1 MKKKFTLEIA
11 NPCSENF
18 DNMIPNSQGSFCS
31 SCAKNVIDLSRK
43 TNSEVARFI
52 VENKDQN
59 ICARLKTTQLE
70 EEFVH
75 QETSKM
81 NNLKYAAV
89 AASILLASNVTG
101 QEKTPVKTEIN
112 ESVPKSNILGKIAVS
127 QTVQEEI
134 SITIKG
140 KLLDAKTNRPLNGK
154 IYPNLTLSINDS
166 QPPMKIDSKTGDFSI
181 TSLVPKKGEA
191 LMITISSGDYYLS
204 KTIPFDL
211 KKVKG
216 NAIHQNIKINT
227 EELIKVYIA
236 GGLGIN
242 YSEKKVIREN

>member
-18 DNMIPNSQGSFCS
+18 DQMIPNSQGSFCD

-43 TNSEVARFI
+43 TNAEVARF
-52 VENKDQN
+52 VANNKDQN
-59 ICARLKTTQLE
+59 ICARLKITQLE
-70 EEFVH
+70 EEFAH
-75 QETSKM
+75 HEISKI
-81 NNLKYAAV
+81 NTLKYAAV

-101 QEKTPVKTEIN
+101 QEKTPLQTEIN
-112 ESVPKSNILGKIAVS
+112 ESVPKSNVLGKIAIS

-140 KLLDAKTNRPLNGK
+140 KLLDAKTNRPLSGK

-166 QPPMKIDSKTGDFSI
+166 QPAMKIDPKTGDFSI
-181 TSLVPKKGEA
+181 TSLVSKNDEA

-204 KTIPFDL
+204 KTIPFDI

-216 NAIHQNIKINT
+216 KILHQNIMINT

-236 GGLGIN
+236 RGLGIN
-242 YSEKKVIREN
+242 YREKKVIKGN